1 MEENKRKKDLKP
13 IWLYIIFQF
22 IFPAI
27 ISFVTGIVMA
37 MRGLNVTS
45 MLSSNRFIYLI
56 SLLSTI
62 VTFVVLIAIYRKK
75 FRKDFKKLSKRTLI
89 ILIIATTIVIILN
102 KLIFDIF
109 EKFNIETKNQNL
121 LKLMFAEFP
130 ALTAISTLLAAF
142 IEELVF
148 RYAIKNLIK
157 NKIVFIIISSIIFGI
172 SHGIGIATILYVLI
186 GLFLGIVYIKTDENV
201 ASSTIAHFLNNLCGI
216 VLIIFE

>member
-62 VTFVVLIAIYRKK
+62 VTFFVLIAIYRKK
-75 FRKDFKKLSKRTLI
+75 FRRDFKKLSKRSLI
-89 ILIIATTIVIILN
+89 ILLLVTTIVIILN

-121 LKLMFAEFP
+121 LKMMFAEFP

-157 NKIVFIIISSIIFGI
+157 NKIVFIIIS
-172 SHGIGIATILYVLI
+172 
-186 GLFLGIVYIKTDENV
+186 
-201 ASSTIAHFLNNLCGI
+201 
-216 VLIIFE
+216 